1 MKKFLFL
8 AAIAVLALGACSKN
22 EIAKDTNPD
31 NVVSFTTYAG
41 RTLTKAN
48 STLIN
53 GGDFSTSTNP
63 NIGVFAWLKAT
74 GAFQGNES
82 DLMMNNVK
90 VTLQDGGNTA
100 SDTYSNLQYWPKDVA
115 SVPGNYKNTI
125 SFAAYYPYGDEHITA
140 TPATGLGAYNFTV
153 DEDVSK
159 HTDFMVS
166 DVVPNLIKAQ
176 SDAGSVPFRFRHMLT
191 KVQFYVKQA
200 ASYTGTTIKV
210 TSIKLAGVK
219 TKGTLTTNYNPDTG
233 GTGFNWGG
241 LSTAQTY
248 EFINTFK
255 NLTTTPAKVADD
267 DDDYTYLMIPQNL
280 GNDVTITF
288 KYTVTPSEGVPVNET
303 VTFKLNE
310 AKVSGT
316 PLTQWEQNQNIKY
329 TFTVAL
335 DVITFK
341 AEAVAWE
348 DEKNAGLTITD

>member
-1 MKKFLFL
+1 
-8 AAIAVLALGACSKN
+8 
-22 EIAKDTNPD
+22 
-31 NVVSFTTYAG
+31 
-41 RTLTKAN
+41 
-48 STLIN
+48 
-53 GGDFSTSTNP
+53 
-63 NIGVFAWLKAT
+63 
-74 GAFQGNES
+74 
-82 DLMMNNVK
+82 
-90 VTLQDGGNTA
+90 
-100 SDTYSNLQYWPKDVA
+100 
-115 SVPGNYKNTI
+115 
-125 SFAAYYPYGDEHITA
+125 
-140 TPATGLGAYNFTV
+140 
-153 DEDVSK
+153 
-159 HTDFMVS
+159 MVS